1 MSKPF
6 KGTIN
11 IDIEDSTPDWAPYA
25 QPVPPDGAPSVLY
38 VVLDDVGFS
47 ALESYGGAIETP
59 NIKRIADNGL
69 MYTNFHTTALC
80 SPTRSCLLTG
90 RNHTTNGM
98 ACIAEAASGFP
109 NANGHIPLE
118 CAMAPEV
125 LGERGW
131 STFMV
136 GKWHLCAEDE
146 ENLASRR
153 QGWPSGRGFDRWY
166 GFLGAETNQWYPDL
180 VYDNHPVDPPK
191 TPEEGY
197 HFSADIT
204 DKAISF
210 IRDMKAVAPDKP
222 FFLYYAFGAGHAP
235 HQVPKEWADKYKG
248 KLDMGYEAYREQV
261 FKNQKKLG
269 IIPDSA
275 ELSPINPYG
284 DLKGP
289 KGQAWPEGDSV
300 LPWASLKDG
309 EKKLFSRMAEVYAG
323 FVSHADHQLGRML
336 DYLQESGQL
345 DNTLIVLVSDNGAS
359 GEGGPTGS
367 VNENKFFNS
376 IPDSLE
382 DNMKYLDVLG
392 SPLTYNHYPTGW
404 AWAFNTPFK
413 LWKRYASYQG
423 GTADPMIVSWP
434 KQIKKAGIRRQYTHA
449 IDIVPTIY
457 DCLGVEM
464 PDVYRGATQIPL
476 EGESFKASL
485 HDEKAKGKQTQ
496 FYSMLGTRG
505 IYHDGWKAASVT
517 PAMPDAW
524 AEFATQRWE
533 LFNTETDP
541 SECHDLAGQHPGKL
555 QELVALW
562 WSEAGKYNALPLES
576 RTSVEILTT
585 ERPQLSK
592 PRDSTSTTRA
602 AKRCPRPSRSTSATA
617 PTRSQPTSRSTQRR
631 PGVCCSRTGAASAA
645 TPSMSR
651 TASSSTTTTT
661 SARWTSTSS
670 RPSRSRPVTAGSRPP
685 SRSRAPGCRPKAP
698 SACTSTRRRSA
709 RARSRPSPASSPSP
723 AKGSTSAWTGASR
736 SPATTPATRHGRSPA
751 ERSTRSSSTFPV
763 TRGST
768 AKRKSRP
775 RSHATDNPQWGD
787 RGQRPRPPEEPRSD
801 HERQR
806 AASQLE

>member
-11 IDIEDSTPDWAPYA
+11 IDIQDSTPDWAPYA
-25 QPVPPDGAPSVLY
+25 QPVPPEGAPSVVY

-47 ALESYGGAIETP
+47 ALEPYGGTIEVP
-59 NIKRIADNGL
+59 NIKRIADKGL
-69 MYTNFHTTALC
+69 KFTNFHTTALC

-98 ACIAEAASGFP
+98 ACIAEASSGFP

-125 LGERGW
+125 LGELGW

-180 VYDNHPVDPPK
+180 VHDNHPVDPPT

-197 HFSADIT
+197 HLSVDIT
-204 DKAISF
+204 DKAISY

-222 FFLYYAFGAGHAP
+222 FFLYYSFGAGHAP

-248 KLDMGYEAYREQV
+248 KFDMGYEAYREQV

-284 DLKGP
+284 ELKGP
-289 KGQAWPEGDSV
+289 KGQAWPYADTV
-300 LPWASLKDG
+300 LPWDSLKED
-309 EKKLFSRMAEVYAG
+309 EKKLFRRMAEVYAG

-336 DYLQESGQL
+336 DYLEESGQL
-345 DNTLIVLVSDNGAS
+345 DNTLMVLVSDNGAS

-367 VNENKFFNS
+367 VNENKYFNS

-382 DNMKYLDVLG
+382 DNLKYLDVLG
-392 SPLTYNHYPTGW
+392 STKTYNHYPTGW

-413 LWKRYASYQG
+413 MWKRYASYQG

-434 KQIKKAGIRRQYTHA
+434 AQIKKPGIRRQYLHA

-457 DCLGVEM
+457 DCLGVEL
-464 PDVYRGATQIPL
+464 PEVYRGATQIPL
-476 EGESFKASL
+476 EGESFKAIL
-485 HDEKAKGKQTQ
+485 HDGNAKGRQTQ

-541 SECHDLAGQHPGKL
+541 SECHDLAEQHPGKL

-576 RTSVEILTT
+576 RGAVEILTT
-585 ERPQLSK
+585 ERPQVSK
-592 PRDSTSTTRA
+592 PRDQYTYYPGCEEVPESVAVNIRNRSYSISADVTIDSAKAGGVLFAHGCRFGGHALYVKDGKLKYDYNYVGEMDQYVESTKPIPAGDHRL
-602 AKRCPRPSRSTSATA
+602 SASFEKSGTGM
-617 PTRSQPTSRSTQRR
+617 PTEGILSLYINKEKVGEGKIKTQPGKFSLAGEGLNVGMDR
-631 PGVCCSRTGAASAA
+631 GE
-645 TPSMSR
+645 
-651 TASSSTTTTT
+651 
-661 SARWTSTSS
+661 
-670 RPSRSRPVTAGSRPP
+670 PVTSDYPGD
-685 SRSRAPGCRPKAP
+685 APWAFTGGTIHKVIVNVSGDPWLDREKEVQA
-698 SACTSTRRRSA
+698 AFA
-709 RARSRPSPASSPSP
+709 R
-723 AKGSTSAWTGASR
+723 
-736 SPATTPATRHGRSPA
+736 
-751 ERSTRSSSTFPV
+751 
-763 TRGST
+763 
-768 AKRKSRP
+768 
-775 RSHATDNPQWGD
+775 D
-787 RGQRPRPPEEPRSD
+787 
-801 HERQR
+801 
-806 AASQLE
+806 